1 MFACKWM
8 AHLCHGVLM
17 KTTGQLLGVSS
28 LHCVGQGIE
37 LHLERYLVNPAH
49 HF

>member
-1 MFACKWM
+1 M
-8 AHLCHGVLM
+8 AHLCHGVHVEA
-17 KTTGQLLGVSS
+17 TGQLLGVSS

-37 LHLERYLVNPAH
+37 LQLERHLTIPAH